1 MSLRNSFG
9 FLGNFGKV
17 FDIKQH
23 LIKNLSEM
31 NVDVYLSITFYDEV
45 LYYEVKVPNL
55 DLYSTI

>member
-1 MSLRNSFG
+1 
-9 FLGNFGKV
+9 
-17 FDIKQH
+17 
-23 LIKNLSEM
+23 M